1 MTPTV
6 ISTLFPFPC
15 APCPCIHPALP
26 PTFREEENQ
35 AEAGHVE
42 AQLPLQLLWSCD

>member
-6 ISTLFPFPC
+6 ISSLSFPP
-15 APCPCIHPALP
+15 PVLLVPVSSPPPAFL
-26 PTFREEENQ
+26 EEENQ